1 MCDGASTFAMCLSN
15 TSTSGDTGELKLSR
29 GAILYY
35 KLYHKE
41 LVVPYNE
48 HLFHCIFV
56 IFQVHLCV
64 WILSLGRCF
73 QNSNM
78 VH

>member
-1 MCDGASTFAMCLSN
+1 MCDGDSTFAMCPSN
-15 TSTSGDTGELKLSR
+15 TSTSGDTGELKLGR
-29 GAILYY
+29 GPILYY
-35 KLYHKE
+35 KLYHKV

-48 HLFHCIFV
+48 RLFHCIVV
-56 IFQVHLCV
+56 IFQVRLCV

-73 QNSNM
+73 QKCNV